1 MPVRGGA
8 VVGGRVFVGPNTLT
22 ERSAEVAQV
31 LLYADH
37 KPFVLWGPTVN
48 AEVDD
53 VELDSDALPEQLD
66 KLLHLTERYCVV
78 FQTLRHP
85 PAITSA
91 IRSIAG

>member
-1 MPVRGGA
+1 
-8 VVGGRVFVGPNTLT
+8 
-22 ERSAEVAQV
+22 
-31 LLYADH
+31 
-37 KPFVLWGPTVN
+37 
-48 AEVDD
+48 VDD